1 MDIDSG
7 ISYVRM
13 AAAFRPVIIGG
24 SGGCVSTKNQLMSIL
39 VQAPLMAL
47 IAGCAASPWMN
58 AGDIPPP
65 LRVPT
70 NAVVSL
76 RVHAAGVQIYR
87 CRALKDDA
95 ARVEW
100 SLKEPEA
107 DLFDQA
113 GKKIGR
119 HYAGPT
125 WEAADGSKVAGEVV
139 ARANSPDPDAVA
151 WLLLS
156 ARSTSGNGVFGRV
169 RFIQRLHTVGG
180 NAPTDGCT
188 QASAGGEVR
197 VAYSAEYWFYA
208 DKP

>member
-1 MDIDSG
+1 M
-7 ISYVRM
+7 
-13 AAAFRPVIIGG
+13 
-24 SGGCVSTKNQLMSIL
+24 STKNQLMAVL
-39 VQAPLMAL
+39 VQATVMAL
-47 IAGCAASPWMN
+47 LAGGCAASPWMN

-70 NAVVSL
+70 NAVLTL
-76 RVHAAGVQIYR
+76 RVHATGVQIYL
-87 CRALKDDA
+87 CRAAKDDA
-95 ARVEW
+95 ARFEW
-100 SLKEPEA
+100 LLKEPEA

-113 GKKIGR
+113 GNKIGR

-125 WEAADGSKVAGEVV
+125 WEGTDGSKVIGDVV
-139 ARANSPDPDAVA
+139 ARANSPDPNAVA

-156 ARSTSGNGVFGRV
+156 PKSASGNGVFGHV

-180 NAPTDGCT
+180 NAPSDGCS

-197 VAYSAEYWFYA
+197 VTYSAEYWFYA

>member
-1 MDIDSG
+1 
-7 ISYVRM
+7 V
-13 AAAFRPVIIGG
+13 A
-24 SGGCVSTKNQLMSIL
+24 TKNQLMAIL
-39 VQAPLMAL
+39 VQAPLMTL
-47 IAGCAASPWMN
+47 LAGCAASPWMN

-70 NAVVSL
+70 NAAL
-76 RVHAAGVQIYR
+76 TLQVHAAGVQIYR
-87 CRALKDDA
+87 CRAAKDDA

-100 SLKEPEA
+100 VLREPEA
-107 DLFDQA
+107 DLSDRA
-113 GKKIGR
+113 GNKIGK

-125 WEAADGSKVAGEVV
+125 WEATDGSKVTGEVA

-156 ARSTSGNGVFGRV
+156 AKSTSGNGVLGRV
-169 RFIQRLHTVGG
+169 RFIQRLRTVGG
-180 NAPTDGCT
+180 NAPSDGCN

-197 VAYSAEYWFYA
+197 VAYSAEYWFYS